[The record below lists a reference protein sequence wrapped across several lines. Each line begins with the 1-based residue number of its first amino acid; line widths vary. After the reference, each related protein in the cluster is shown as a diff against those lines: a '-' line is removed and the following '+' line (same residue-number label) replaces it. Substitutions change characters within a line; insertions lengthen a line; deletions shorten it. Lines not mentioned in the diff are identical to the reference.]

1 MRPRTIGVIGGGTAG
16 YFAALAIRKQF
27 PEIAVTVVE
36 SKDVPITGVGEAT
49 TTLMPPFLH
58 AQLGLDIVEL
68 FNQVRPTFKLGIKFE
83 WGSADPDYFFT
94 YPFGDADPI
103 EAMAFDGDLRT
114 QSLLSLMMTQD
125 RAPVLRG
132 PEGQLVS
139 LLMQAKFAY
148 HLDNAPFVRFLAEAA
163 ARAGIGHEEMTIAT
177 VVPRADGDGVAALRS
192 LDGRELTFDLYVD
205 ASGFRSLLLE
215 GTLGSTF
222 RSYASSLFC
231 DRAIVGVVPQGDV
244 IQPYT
249 TAETMDCGWC
259 WRIPVVGED
268 HRGYVHASTH
278 LSEDAARVEMH
289 AKNPGLKDTWVVRFR
304 SGRHTDFW
312 RANVVA
318 VGNAYGFVEPLES
331 TALHMVIVELAYLL
345 AGIEAMDAPENALT
359 YPGFAS
365 EAVGA
370 HWDYLRWFLSLH
382 YKFNRRLDTPFWKD
396 AREHVDVSGLEGLV
410 ERYRRDGPWIAAE
423 GADFQHGDP
432 AFGFGGTMMILL
444 GQAVEAPVRPRAG
457 MTRELWAA
465 RTAGQRASLR
475 WALPQAAALA
485 ALRAEPELLRQF
497 ATSDRSWCTQDVELA
512 RVLPTR
518 EWVHPRSGMPRANP
532 LLRASLEPVGRSV
545 DGRRSRG

>member
-36 SKDVPITGVGEAT
+36 SKDVPIIGVGEAT

-68 FNQVRPTFKLGIKFE
+68 FNQVQPTFKLGIKFE

-103 EAMAFDGDLRT
+103 EAVAFDGDLRT
-114 QSLLSLMMTQD
+114 QSLLSLMMTRD
-125 RAPVLRG
+125 LAPVLRG
-132 PEGQLVS
+132 PEGQVVS
-139 LLMQAKFAY
+139 LLAQTKFAY
-148 HLDNAPFVRFLAEAA
+148 HLDNAPFVRFLALAA

-177 VVPRADGDGVAALRS
+177 VVPCHDGGGVAALRS
-192 LDGRELTFDLYVD
+192 PDGRERSFDLYVD
-205 ASGFRSLLLE
+205 AAGFRSLLLE
-215 GTLGSTF
+215 GALGSTF
-222 RSYASSLFC
+222 QSYASSLLC

-249 TAETMDCGWC
+249 TAETMDSGWC

-278 LSEDAARVEMH
+278 LSEDAAWAEML

-345 AGIEAMDAPENALT
+345 AGIEAMDRPESSLT

-382 YKFNRRLDTPFWKD
+382 YKFNRRLDTPFWRD

-410 ERYRRDGPWIAAE
+410 GRYRRDGPWLAAE
-423 GADFQHGDP
+423 GADFLHGDP
-432 AFGFGGTMMILL
+432 AFGFSGAMMILL
-444 GQAVEAPVRPRAG
+444 GQGVEGPVRPRAG
-457 MTRELWAA
+457 MTREVWTA
-465 RTAGQRASLR
+465 RTADQTASLR
-475 WALPQAAALA
+475 WALPQEAALA
-485 ALRAEPELLRQF
+485 ALRADPDMLRQF
-497 ATSDRSWCTQDVELA
+497 ATSDRSWCTRDVELA

-532 LLRASLEPVGRSV
+532 LLRASLEPGGSV